1 MFLFLSIGSVFRFG
15 QEKTA
20 GAVELLT
27 YGPADGTAYFAAS
40 YIKDVF
46 FSALAL
52 ILIALFLAVMGVVD
66 NLALGPL
73 FFTVL
78 PILFFLTLAVLAYGV
93 LCSIISANAS
103 SALAVF
109 LGILLVFLLVLTG
122 ALSIASDSV
131 RTVSS
136 VAAAMLQ
143 WISPFF
149 YASLSV
155 RAAQGRERRCGARGD
170 WAHHRA
176 GGGAAGRESPGDT
189 PPRSPGMRRILAAV
203 IMACLPLATSLADT
217 PVRAEQPIWSVVAFN
232 GSDYSPTFTIR
243 SSDSIYL
250 LAGVDNVL
258 SARKTLVYWWPITS
272 EWKTDTDALNVLSP
286 ARWSSPM
293 APEEWPPCRCRNTRT
308 SMCVENTS

>member
-1 MFLFLSIGSVFRFG
+1 MNARMHAAVVIARRQAQETFLSPGLYITLALGLLLGWFLVNGFASSIDSSGFNPSMSPLYDLAARSFSAAFGASFVERLFAEGPFVLALFVSFLPVFLFLCIGSVFRFG

-52 ILIALFLAVMGVVD
+52 LLIALFLAVMSVVD

-73 FFTVL
+73 FFTAL

-136 VAAAMLQ
+136 VAAAIVQ
-143 WISPFF
+143 WVSPFF
-149 YASLSV
+149 YASLCM
-155 RAAQGRERRCGARGD
+155 RAAQEGSAGAV
-170 WAHHRA
+170 A
-176 GGGAAGRESPGDT
+176 GGIGLTIA
-189 PPRSPGMRRILAAV
+189 LAAALLGV
-203 IMACLPLATSLADT
+203 SHLAIRHRG
-217 PVRAEQPIWSVVAFN
+217 VRA
-232 GSDYSPTFTIR
+232 
-243 SSDSIYL
+243 
-250 LAGVDNVL
+250 
-258 SARKTLVYWWPITS
+258 
-272 EWKTDTDALNVLSP
+272 
-286 ARWSSPM
+286 
-293 APEEWPPCRCRNTRT
+293 
-308 SMCVENTS
+308 